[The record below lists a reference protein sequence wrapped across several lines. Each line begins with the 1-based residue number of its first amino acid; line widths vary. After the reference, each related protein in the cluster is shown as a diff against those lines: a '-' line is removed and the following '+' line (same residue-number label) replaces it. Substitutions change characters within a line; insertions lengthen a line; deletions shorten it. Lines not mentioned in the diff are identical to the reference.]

1 MATIA
6 GWASG
11 SGCWSPTLASMICFR
26 YGPSNSKRAM
36 VELQSKDRL
45 QPSLLDRLTDH
56 RPDERIESSEERV
69 LSRQVLRAA
78 VLRDLTWLF
87 NTTRPEPE
95 PASMRRSELKMWSDH
110 PHARNSVLNFGLP
123 AFAGTTKSTL
133 NRVAMAAAIKQAVAA
148 FEPRI
153 DAKSLVVDIR
163 VGSKA
168 QHNALQLSIR
178 GNMWSQPMPLEMM
191 VTADVDLETG
201 HAQMRDLRK

>member
-1 MATIA
+1 
-6 GWASG
+6 
-11 SGCWSPTLASMICFR
+11 
-26 YGPSNSKRAM
+26 M
-36 VELQSKDRL
+36 VEHQSKDRL
-45 QPSLLDRLTDH
+45 QPSLLDRLIDH
-56 RPDERIESSEERV
+56 HPDQHRESAEERI
-69 LSRQVLRAA
+69 LSRQQLRAA

-95 PASMRRSELKMWSDH
+95 PASTRRREIELWSGH
-110 PHARNSVLNFGLP
+110 SHARNSVLNFGLP

-133 NRVAMAAAIKQAVAA
+133 NRAAMEAAIKQAIAA

-153 DAKSLVVDIR
+153 DAKTLVVDIR

-168 QHNALQLSIR
+168 QYNSLHLTIR
-178 GNMWSQPMPLEMM
+178 GNMWAQPMPLEMM